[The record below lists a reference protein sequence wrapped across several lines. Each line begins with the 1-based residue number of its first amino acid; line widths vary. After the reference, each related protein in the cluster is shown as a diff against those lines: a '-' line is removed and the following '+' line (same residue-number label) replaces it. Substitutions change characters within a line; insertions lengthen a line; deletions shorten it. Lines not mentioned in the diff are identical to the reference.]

1 VNGTIH
7 LHLFALYVYRLYCEA
22 TLDAGVLH
30 YTAVG
35 RLETA
40 AKATTRK
47 PE

>member
-1 VNGTIH
+1 MVPFIYTY
-7 LHLFALYVYRLYCEA
+7 FPYMYMYCEA
-22 TLDAGVLH
+22 TLHAGVLH